1 MDGPPARLPSEKWA
15 AQKFHLERILPH
27 GSFRVNTSLKQGFK
41 FFFDQIR
48 ILYVEQSNSTFE
60 GRYTISRKTIWL
72 IDISISGK
80 SPSLFMQPG
89 KCQEVLSKALQLL
102 DSVPFLP
109 CLFCAHIL
117 NQITAYCLSRSSI
130 KFVSTINTT
139 ERHWGGHTKLS
150 QTSIL
155 FCLGLLLLTRE
166 GEKGARGGEE
176 LKLSPPL
183 TLNKIYL
190 PN

>member
-1 MDGPPARLPSEKWA
+1 MDGPPALGCRVRSG
-15 AQKFHLERILPH
+15 PH
-27 GSFRVNTSLKQGFK
+27 KNFTSKGFCGMEVFRVNTSLKQGFM

-48 ILYVEQSNSTFE
+48 IQSNSTFE
-60 GRYTISRKTIWL
+60 GRYTISRKTSWL

-117 NQITAYCLSRSSI
+117 NQKTAYCLSRSSI
-130 KFVSTINTT
+130 EFVSTINTT

-155 FCLGLLLLTRE
+155 FCLGLLLLTGE
-166 GEKGARGGEE
+166 GELEW
-176 LKLSPPL
+176 S
-183 TLNKIYL
+183 
-190 PN
+190 